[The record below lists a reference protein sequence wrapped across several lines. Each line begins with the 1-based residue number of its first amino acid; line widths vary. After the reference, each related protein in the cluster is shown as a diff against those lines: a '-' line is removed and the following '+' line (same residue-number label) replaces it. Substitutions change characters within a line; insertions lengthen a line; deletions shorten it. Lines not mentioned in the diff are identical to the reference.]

1 MIIALAINILIIA
14 ESAMGGESSG
24 SQSLGFTRMIGSAI
38 KVIFPNSLI
47 AQDEDYLHDFLRKLF
62 GHFLLFGLSGIF
74 TTLTLLV
81 NIIIIT
87 KKKLLIYGGISI
99 GFGISLAS
107 FSELIQSFVP
117 GRAGAF
123 TDVLI
128 DFSGYLLFALIV
140 VFALYFLNIIYPSKE
155 NVEEKTGIII
165 D

>member
-1 MIIALAINILIIA
+1 M
-14 ESAMGGESSG
+14 
-24 SQSLGFTRMIGSAI
+24 
-38 KVIFPNSLI
+38 
-47 AQDEDYLHDFLRKLF
+47 HDFLRKLF

-155 NVEEKTGIII
+155 NVEEKTEIII